1 MTGRFPPIRDPVA
14 FQEALET
21 LFRRAEAHPD
31 PVVRELVLDVAE
43 AVMHLHHDAL
53 FRVVTLLRNVPGG
66 DRVLEVLRGDLVV
79 GTLLAEHG
87 LLEQPPVEQQVGAG
101 AGAPGPADRQAAAAD
116 PGPADRHA
124 AVARSALAD
133 RVTAALDR
141 IRPYMHGH
149 GGDVEVVEVRDG
161 TVRLRLAGA
170 CHGCAASLVTLRAG
184 IEQAL
189 REAVPEVRRIE
200 VEGLAAPTAPAAP
213 TATVIPVEALT
224 AGRGWRD
231 VGAAGDFPFGTHHLQ
246 LNGSA
251 VLLASAFGRLYAVRD
266 RCPRGG
272 GSLRGARLEA
282 FLLVCPC
289 HGDRYDLRSGRHLRD
304 PALALEPL
312 PLVVDAGRVRVAVG

>member
-1 MTGRFPPIRDPVA
+1 MTGRFPPIHDPVA

-31 PVVRELVLDVAE
+31 PAVRELVLDIAE

-66 DRVLEVLRGDLVV
+66 DRVLEVLRGDLIV

-87 LLEQPPVEQQVGAG
+87 LLEEVPVEPQAEPT
-101 AGAPGPADRQAAAAD
+101 AAAPGPTDR
-116 PGPADRHA
+116 
-124 AVARSALAD
+124 AVAAGEPALAE

-149 GGDVEVVEVRDG
+149 GGDVEVLEVRDG

-200 VEGLAAPTAPAAP
+200 VEGLAVPTAPAAP
-213 TATVIPVEALT
+213 TTTVIPVETLT

-289 HGDRYDLRSGRHLRD
+289 HGDRYDLRSGRHLQD
-304 PALALEPL
+304 AALALEPL